1 MSYARNTEPVGCC
14 DPKEMRGT
22 VLPEKP
28 LAEPLV
34 DLMNETN
41 EVGLAILAMAE
52 KIEGNLFGEGNSRE
66 GANPSPTCF
75 RHALDNH
82 RSTLVLAAD
91 ALCRICNQLGV

>member
-1 MSYARNTEPVGCC
+1 MSYNNDAKCACAGETPRPV
-14 DPKEMRGT
+14 
-22 VLPEKP
+22 
-28 LAEPLV
+28 EPLP

-66 GANPSPTCF
+66 GVNPPPMCL

-82 RSTLVLAAD
+82 RSTLILAAD